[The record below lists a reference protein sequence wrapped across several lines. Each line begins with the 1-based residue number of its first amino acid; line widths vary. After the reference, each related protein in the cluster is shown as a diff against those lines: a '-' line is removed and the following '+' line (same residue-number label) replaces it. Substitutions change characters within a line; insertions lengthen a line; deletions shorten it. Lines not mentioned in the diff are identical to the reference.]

1 MRTKFTVAEKMA
13 GERIINRLS
22 EKAQYVYNETD
33 PFACMSMTTPTGGG
47 DEEGAEKLY
56 AYDGAFGENQDL
68 TFDQLNE
75 DLTCIYDELHCVD

>member
-1 MRTKFTVAEKMA
+1 
-13 GERIINRLS
+13 
-22 EKAQYVYNETD
+22 
-33 PFACMSMTTPTGGG
+33 MSMTTPTGGG
-47 DEEGAEKLY
+47 DDEEGAEKLY

>member
-1 MRTKFTVAEKMA
+1 
-13 GERIINRLS
+13 
-22 EKAQYVYNETD
+22 
-33 PFACMSMTTPTGGG
+33 MSMTTPTGG
-47 DEEGAEKLY
+47 DEEGAEKLN